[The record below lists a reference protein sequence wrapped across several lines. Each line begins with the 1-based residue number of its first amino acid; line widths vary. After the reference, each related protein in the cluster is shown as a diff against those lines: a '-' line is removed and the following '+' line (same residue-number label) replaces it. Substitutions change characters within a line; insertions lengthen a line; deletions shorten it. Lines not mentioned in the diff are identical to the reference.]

1 MGETLV
7 VSTVYR
13 ETYEWFDRLLP
24 EGLDW
29 LGYFLAG
36 FALMFILINSVLLL
50 TMVYIYMERRVLG
63 RFQTRLGPNRVGPF
77 GLLQPVADAVKIL
90 FKEDI
95 VPEGVDRPVFN
106 LAPVLMF
113 APVVLVVAV
122 LPVGKGFF
130 LADLNIGLLYILAVT
145 SLTTLAIFMAGWGSN
160 NRYAMFGAMRAVAQL
175 ISYEIPVVISL
186 GSVLLLSGS
195 LSLVQVVEGQEVPY
209 LLVLPLTFL
218 IFFIGSSAEMNRTPF
233 DIVEAE
239 SEIIAG
245 YHTEYSGM
253 KFGLFQLA
261 EFAAVLVTSAIA
273 ATLFLQGWR
282 WGVLPSYLWFL
293 IKTFGF
299 AFVFIW
305 IRATIPR
312 LRVDQIMAYAW
323 KFLFPLSL
331 LTVLVTALEVYFLR
345 DPVLNEVRQVV
356 DYTLNTNA
364 LWTMVPINWAIM
376 LVALVL
382 MANLLGQRRYS
393 LRAHAAPPAPH
404 SAQGSPQSEERAVH

>member
-293 IKTFGF
+293 IKMFGF

-345 DPVLNEVRQVV
+345 DPVLNEVGQVV
-356 DYTLNTNA
+356 DYTLSTNA